1 MKNIICP
8 ISDQRVNEQ
17 VTRFNAMF
25 AIVTVILAFVFNSVY
40 LFVFLMADFFIRVF
54 TSMKFSPIS
63 YASHSLNNSLNFPVK
78 MIDKA
83 PKIFAARLGFLMST
97 AIGGLFMLN
106 LKLASL
112 IVASLL
118 TFFAGLEFFF
128 AICIGCMIYTYL
140 VLPFYKK

>member
-1 MKNIICP
+1 MKNLVCP

-17 VTRFNAMF
+17 VTRFNALF
-25 AIVTVILAFVFNSVY
+25 AIITVILAFVFNSVF
-40 LFVFLMADFFIRVF
+40 LFVFLMSDFFIRGF

-83 PKIFAARLGFLMST
+83 PKIFAARLGFLMS
-97 AIGGLFMLN
+97 AVIGVLFILH

-112 IVASLL
+112 IVAGLL

-128 AICIGCMIYTYL
+128 AICIGCMIYTYM

>member
-1 MKNIICP
+1 MKNILCP

-17 VTRFNAMF
+17 VTRFNALF
-25 AIVTVILAFVFNSVY
+25 AIITIVLAFLLNSVL
-40 LFVFLMADFFIRVF
+40 LFVFLMADFFTRGF
-54 TSMKFSPIS
+54 TTMKFSPIS
-63 YASHSLNNSLNFPVK
+63 YASHSLNNSLNFPVR

-83 PKIFAARLGFLMST
+83 PKIFAARLGFLMS
-97 AIGGLFMLN
+97 AVIGGLFILH
-106 LKLASL
+106 LKLAAV
-112 IVASLL
+112 IVASVL